1 MNQSILYI
9 GTYSSPIMMGTGEL
23 YRGKGNG
30 IHSLLFSQGKGTFF
44 SAPSV
49 IPSVNPSFLHFSAN
63 RKYLYTVNESDAQ
76 TSSITAYGIKD
87 GGKLYL
93 LNWCQTG
100 GASPCLSL
108 IHI

>member
-44 SAPSV
+44 FRPFRYP
-49 IPSVNPSFLHFSAN
+49 I
-63 RKYLYTVNESDAQ
+63 RESIL
-76 TSSITAYGIKD
+76 SSLFRQPEIFVYRE
-87 GGKLYL
+87 
-93 LNWCQTG
+93 
-100 GASPCLSL
+100 
-108 IHI
+108 

>member
-44 SAPSV
+44 P
-49 IPSVNPSFLHFSAN
+49 PLP
-63 RKYLYTVNESDAQ
+63 
-76 TSSITAYGIKD
+76 
-87 GGKLYL
+87 
-93 LNWCQTG
+93 
-100 GASPCLSL
+100 LS
-108 IHI
+108 HP